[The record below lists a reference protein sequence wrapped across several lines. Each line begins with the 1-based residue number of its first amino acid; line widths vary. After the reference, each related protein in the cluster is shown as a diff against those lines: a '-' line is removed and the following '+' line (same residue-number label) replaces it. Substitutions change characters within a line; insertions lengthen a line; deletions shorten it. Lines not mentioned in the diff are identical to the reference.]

1 MTIDKY
7 IGGRL
12 MADFKKLISEII
24 KSEIEDLTLEEITA
38 LIEVPPN
45 KEMGDYAFPCFKLA
59 KIFRKAPNAIAE
71 DLAGKIQPTD
81 DINKIVNLGG
91 YVNFFVNKESLA
103 KKVINQVLS
112 EKENYGK
119 SEFGKGKTVVVEFSS
134 PNIAKPFHIG
144 HVRTT
149 VIGNALS
156 KIYQSQGYHV
166 EKLNHLGDY
175 GTQFGKLIV
184 AYKLWGD
191 KQAVEKD
198 PIKEL
203 LKLYIRFHDEAEA
216 KPEMED
222 EAREWFT
229 KLENGDQ
236 EAKELWQWFRDE
248 SLKEFSRVYD
258 LLDIDFDSY
267 VGESFYSDKMPAV
280 IEELKEKN
288 LLVESDG
295 AMIVDLEDSK
305 LPPALIQKRDGST
318 LYLTRDLASAFYRK
332 KIYNFDKSIYVVGA
346 QQELHFKQ
354 CFEIIKRMGYDWYK
368 DMVHVQ
374 FGMVALEEGTMSTR
388 KGRVVFLEDVLN
400 QAIDRTRQIIE
411 EKNPDAENIDEVAKA
426 VGVGAVVFQELSN
439 SRIKD
444 YTFSWDRTLSFE
456 GETGPYVQYTHARC
470 CAVLRKADQPVS
482 ADINYEALSDQDAA
496 DVLSVLETFNKSIMT
511 AMKKNEPHI
520 VTRFVLDLAQAFNK
534 FYHNSP
540 ILVEDDDLRAARLA
554 LVEATRQTIENA
566 LKILGM
572 KAPQKM

>member
-1 MTIDKY
+1 MTIDKI

-12 MADFKKLISEII
+12 MADFKKLISESI

-71 DLAGKIQPTD
+71 DLADKIQPTD
-81 DINKIVNLGG
+81 DINKIINLGG

-119 SEFGKGKTVVVEFSS
+119 SDFGKGKTVVVEYSS

-203 LKLYIRFHDEAEA
+203 LKLYIRFHDEAET

-229 KLENGDQ
+229 KLENGDE
-236 EAKELWQWFRDE
+236 EAKDLWQWFRDE
-248 SLKEFSRVYD
+248 SLKEFSRVYK
-258 LLDIDFDSY
+258 LLDIEFDSY

-288 LLVESDG
+288 LLEESDG
-295 AMIVDLEDSK
+295 AMIVNLEDSK

-332 KIYNFDKSIYVVGA
+332 KVYDFDKSIYVVGA

-368 DMVHVQ
+368 DMIHVQ

-470 CAVLRKADQPVS
+470 CAVLRKAGQLVS
-482 ADINYEALSDQDAA
+482 ADINYELLSDQDAA
-496 DVLSVLETFNKSIMT
+496 DVLSVLENFNKSIMT
-511 AMKKNEPHI
+511 AMNKNEPHI

-540 ILVEDDDLRAARLA
+540 ILVEDADLRAARLA